1 MLENAQAGTTN
12 ASLSQPLYGAGMG
25 QAISRFF
32 KKYARFKGY
41 ASRSEYW
48 WVALAQF
55 VLYFVLSAIYAVV
68 FTSLLD
74 GSPDLQTYNTGT
86 SAGFEAE
93 GGAAVA
99 LMAISLVNL
108 GVALALLIPS
118 LSLTWR
124 RLHDAGF
131 PGPFFFLAFIPVVGP
146 IVLLVFLVFPT
157 RQERHKTIWA
167 DPIND

>member
-1 MLENAQAGTTN
+1 MMSTVVSHNAAAFFALRAAPEGLRTAG
-12 ASLSQPLYGAGMG
+12 
-25 QAISRFF
+25 
-32 KKYARFKGY
+32 GY

-55 VLYFVLSAIYAVV
+55 VLYLVLAGIYAAV

-74 GSPDLQTYNTGT
+74 GSPNLETYNTGM

-108 GVALALLIPS
+108 GVALALLIPT
-118 LSLTWR
+118 LSVTWR

-131 PGPFFFLAFIPVVGP
+131 PGPFYFLALIPVIGP
-146 IVLLVFLVFPT
+146 ILLLVFLAFPT
-157 RQERHKTIWA
+157 RQERHKTIWT

>member
-1 MLENAQAGTTN
+1 MTYSDVGVPRTG
-12 ASLSQPLYGAGMG
+12 LSQPLYGAGMG

-55 VLYFVLSAIYAVV
+55 VLYMVLGGIYGVV
-68 FTSLLD
+68 FASLMEN
-74 GSPDLQTYNTGT
+74 SPNMDTYNTGM

-93 GGAAVA
+93 GGTAVA
-99 LMAISLVNL
+99 LMAVSLVNL
-108 GVALALLIPS
+108 AVALALLIPT
-118 LSLTWR
+118 LALIWR

-131 PGPFFFLAFIPVVGP
+131 PGPFYFLGFIPVVGP
-146 IVLLVFLVFPT
+146 ILLLVLLAIPT
-157 RQERHKTIWA
+157 RQEKHQTIWA
-167 DPIND
+167 DPTND

>member
-1 MLENAQAGTTN
+1 MTYSDVGVPRTG
-12 ASLSQPLYGAGMG
+12 LSQPLYGAGMG

-55 VLYFVLSAIYAVV
+55 VLYMVLGGIYGVV
-68 FTSLLD
+68 FASLMEN
-74 GSPDLQTYNTGT
+74 SPNMDTYNTGM

-99 LMAISLVNL
+99 LMAVSW
-108 GVALALLIPS
+108 S
-118 LSLTWR
+118 TWPWLWR
-124 RLHDAGF
+124 C
-131 PGPFFFLAFIPVVGP
+131 
-146 IVLLVFLVFPT
+146 
-157 RQERHKTIWA
+157 
-167 DPIND
+167 